1 MKLGISIK
9 IDVKKI
15 LKERLFQGAK
25 GTYIDLTTFIDTDN
39 LDQYDNN
46 GFISQ
51 SVSKD
56 ERDQG
61 VKTPILG
68 NCKVFFNDSQQA
80 PQQQSQQLNQQAT
93 QQPPATFG
101 NQPQHQRQPG
111 QSNSQ
116 GFNSNGQQYG
126 QSQQPAQSP
135 PGYNPNAQGVQQA
148 PQNASPQPI
157 DDFDDDIP
165 FN

>member
-1 MKLGISIK
+1 MAKLGISIK

-25 GTYIDLTTFIDTDN
+25 GTYVDLTTFIDTDN
-39 LDQYDNN
+39 VDQYDNN

-80 PQQQSQQLNQQAT
+80 PQQQPQQLNQQAT

-101 NQPQHQRQPG
+101 NQPQHQ
-111 QSNSQ
+111 
-116 GFNSNGQQYG
+116 
-126 QSQQPAQSP
+126 QSQQFQQPQDSRMGAGEQQRQPA
-135 PGYNPNAQGVQQA
+135 PG
-148 PQNASPQPI
+148 
-157 DDFDDDIP
+157 FDDDSNIP
-165 FN
+165 F

>member
-1 MKLGISIK
+1 MAKLGISIK

-25 GTYIDLTTFIDTDN
+25 GTYVDLTTFIDTDN
-39 LDQYDNN
+39 VDQYDNN

-68 NCKVFFNDSQQA
+68 NCKVFFNDSQQS
-80 PQQQSQQLNQQAT
+80 PQQQPQQLNQQAT

-101 NQPQHQRQPG
+101 NQPQHQ
-111 QSNSQ
+111 
-116 GFNSNGQQYG
+116 
-126 QSQQPAQSP
+126 QSQQFQQPQDSRMGAGEQQRQPA
-135 PGYNPNAQGVQQA
+135 PGM
-148 PQNASPQPI
+148 
-157 DDFDDDIP
+157 DDFADDIP
-165 FN
+165 F